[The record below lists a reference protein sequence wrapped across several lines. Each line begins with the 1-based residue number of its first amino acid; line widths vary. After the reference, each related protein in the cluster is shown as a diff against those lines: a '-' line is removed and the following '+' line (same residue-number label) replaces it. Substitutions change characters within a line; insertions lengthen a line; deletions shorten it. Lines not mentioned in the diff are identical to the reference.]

1 MEKICLTM
9 NDNKSRSI
17 TFQVTEEEK
26 EIDIHIY
33 TNFKEDIKVC
43 VINPSNKR
51 TKFIS
56 KDKREI
62 KNIVEDIKIKG
73 EYFDFN
79 EIASQIKIRIK
90 ITSKKDKKNSIS
102 PGVWKILFVPL
113 EKVNGNIN
121 VYINYS
127 NSLLELKKIM
137 KMKRDDFRLPNMGT
151 GFVALYEPGFEEDLK
166 K

>member
-1 MEKICLTM
+1 MEKICLTI

-33 TNFKEDIKVC
+33 TNFKEDIKVY

-51 TKFIS
+51 IKFIS

-62 KNIVEDIKIKG
+62 KNIVEDVKIKE

-79 EIASQIKIRIK
+79 EITSQIKIRIK
-90 ITSKKDKKNSIS
+90 ITSKMIRRI
-102 PGVWKILFVPL
+102 V
-113 EKVNGNIN
+113 
-121 VYINYS
+121 
-127 NSLLELKKIM
+127 
-137 KMKRDDFRLPNMGT
+137 
-151 GFVALYEPGFEEDLK
+151 
-166 K
+166 

>member
-79 EIASQIKIRIK
+79 EIESQIKIRIK

-137 KMKRDDFRLPNMGT
+137 SS
-151 GFVALYEPGFEEDLK
+151 
-166 K
+166 

>member
-1 MEKICLTM
+1 MEKICLTI

-33 TNFKEDIKVC
+33 TNFKKYIKVY

-51 TKFIS
+51 TKFRS

-62 KNIVEDIKIKG
+62 KNIVEDVKIKE

-79 EIASQIKIRIK
+79 EITSQIKIRIK
-90 ITSKKDKKNSIS
+90 ITSKMIRRI
-102 PGVWKILFVPL
+102 V
-113 EKVNGNIN
+113 
-121 VYINYS
+121 
-127 NSLLELKKIM
+127 
-137 KMKRDDFRLPNMGT
+137 
-151 GFVALYEPGFEEDLK
+151 
-166 K
+166 

>member
-1 MEKICLTM
+1 MEKICLTI

-33 TNFKEDIKVC
+33 TNFKEYIKVY

-51 TKFIS
+51 IKFIS

-62 KNIVEDIKIKG
+62 KNIVEDVKIKE

-79 EIASQIKIRIK
+79 EITSQIKIRIK
-90 ITSKKDKKNSIS
+90 ITSKMIRRI
-102 PGVWKILFVPL
+102 V
-113 EKVNGNIN
+113 
-121 VYINYS
+121 
-127 NSLLELKKIM
+127 
-137 KMKRDDFRLPNMGT
+137 
-151 GFVALYEPGFEEDLK
+151 
-166 K
+166 